1 MSIEFTFKSSIMK
14 NRQTAIL
21 YVLLCCAC
29 LSSCQRD
36 NTAKLLEL
44 AEAQI
49 WEKPDSTLQI
59 LEQISSPEKLKGKEQ
74 ADYTLLLTQAK
85 YRCNILAPSDSLINI
100 AINYYKEKE
109 DADRKGAAYL
119 YKGSVLN
126 ELHESEK
133 AIQAYKQAEECIP
146 KMTDTHLIA
155 RIYSD
160 LGYLNHTELNY
171 DIAKSYYKKSLTI
184 NKRAGYTSNAVND
197 LINMVAISILFDY
210 ENKQDSAEWYIS
222 ELLTLVSRVD
232 SAQQINIYHNIA
244 VQKMYKEEY
253 VEADKY
259 LQKSEDISGRKLS
272 YKALSVRGQLY
283 AKMGYKEKIDSLLYA
298 ALGTSDLT
306 VKANIYSTL
315 YKQAEKD
322 KQYKKAI
329 GYLKNYNAVIDSI
342 RNELKSTEIR
352 ELQLKYDKSTT
363 LRQNTEIRMSWY
375 LTIAIGI
382 LIVIILIF
390 LYFYSLKIYRKQKE
404 KELFRQKQESIKL
417 QERIDVLQTVVEE
430 SENQHS
436 QEREEALN
444 KITALQNEKREKDI
458 RIKQLETMFQAKD
471 ISISSADAEALQTF
485 LRITEQ
491 KEYTPAANRDNLHH
505 WLDITH
511 QNFAIRLNDKY
522 PSLTGRE
529 KDICYLTALGIP
541 LDTVAQLLDV
551 QPRSIERYISRLC
564 EKFGFIKRSKES
576 FIDFIIAFAHNK
588 EKHTL

>member
-21 YVLLCCAC
+21 YILLCCAY

-74 ADYTLLLTQAK
+74 ADYALLLTQAK

-133 AIQAYKQAEECIP
+133 AIQAYKRAEECIP

-160 LGYLNHTELNY
+160 LGYLNQMELNY
-171 DIAKSYYKKSLTI
+171 DIAKTYYKKSLSI
-184 NKRAGYTSNAVND
+184 NKAEKYLSNSTND
-197 LINMVAISILFDY
+197 LINLMGIYISSDY
-210 ENKQDSAEWYIS
+210 QNKQDSAEWCTS
-222 ELLTLVSRVD
+222 ELLNIVSKVG
-232 SAQQINIYHNIA
+232 SNIQAKIFHNIA
-244 VQKMYKEEY
+244 VQKMYKEKY
-253 VEADKY
+253 TEAEIF
-259 LQKSEDISGRKLS
+259 LQKLKEVSNGKLS
-272 YKALSVRGQLY
+272 YKALSVWGELY
-283 AKMGYKEKIDSLLYA
+283 IKMGHKEKADSLLYA

-306 VKANIYSTL
+306 VKVNIYSTL
-315 YKQAEKD
+315 YKQAEED
-322 KQYKKAI
+322 KQYKKAV
-329 GYLKNYNAVIDSI
+329 GYLKKYTAVIDSV
-342 RNELKSTEIR
+342 RDELKSTEIR
-352 ELQLKYDKSTT
+352 ELQLKYDKSIT
-363 LRQNTEIRMSWY
+363 LRQNAEIRMNWY
-375 LTIAIGI
+375 LTIAIGF
-382 LIVIILIF
+382 LIVIALIS
-390 LYFYSLKIYRKQKE
+390 LYFYSLKIYRKQKG
-404 KELFRQKQESIKL
+404 KELSQQKQGSIKL
-417 QERIDVLQTVVEE
+417 QERIDVLQTMVEE
-430 SENQHS
+430 SENLHS
-436 QEREEALN
+436 LEREEALN
-444 KITALQNEKREKDI
+444 KIIDLQNEKGEKDT
-458 RIKQLETMFQAKD
+458 RIKQLETMFRAKD
-471 ISISSADAEALQTF
+471 ISVSSADAEALQTF

-529 KDICYLTALGIP
+529 KDICYLTALGLP

-551 QPRSIERYISRLC
+551 QPRSIERYISRIC
-564 EKFGFIKRSKES
+564 EKFGFSKGSKES
-576 FIDFIIAFAHNK
+576 FIDFIMAYAHNRY
-588 EKHTL
+588 KHT

>member
-21 YVLLCCAC
+21 YILLCCAC

-74 ADYTLLLTQAK
+74 ADYALLLTQAK

-109 DADRKGAAYL
+109 NADRKGAAYL

-160 LGYLNHTELNY
+160 LGYLNQMELNY
-171 DIAKSYYKKSLTI
+171 DIAKTYYKKSLSI
-184 NKRAGYTSNAVND
+184 NKAEKYLSNSTND
-197 LINMVAISILFDY
+197 LINLMGIYISSDY
-210 ENKQDSAEWYIS
+210 QNKQDSAEWCTS
-222 ELLTLVSRVD
+222 ELLNIVSKVG
-232 SAQQINIYHNIA
+232 SNIQAKIFHNIA
-244 VQKMYKEEY
+244 VQKMYKEKY
-253 VEADKY
+253 TEAEIF
-259 LQKSEDISGRKLS
+259 LQKLKEVSNGKLS
-272 YKALSVRGQLY
+272 YKALSVWGELY
-283 AKMGYKEKIDSLLYA
+283 IKMGHKEKADSLLYA

-306 VKANIYSTL
+306 VKVNIYSTL
-315 YKQAEKD
+315 YKQAEED
-322 KQYKKAI
+322 KQYKKAV
-329 GYLKNYNAVIDSI
+329 GYLKKYTAVIDSV
-342 RNELKSTEIR
+342 RDELKSTEIR
-352 ELQLKYDKSTT
+352 ELQLKYDKSIT
-363 LRQNTEIRMSWY
+363 LRQNAEIRMNWY
-375 LTIAIGI
+375 LTIAIGF
-382 LIVIILIF
+382 LIVIALIS
-390 LYFYSLKIYRKQKE
+390 LYFYSLKIYRKQKG
-404 KELFRQKQESIKL
+404 KELSQKKQGSIKL
-417 QERIDVLQTVVEE
+417 QERIDVLQTMVEE
-430 SENQHS
+430 SENLHS
-436 QEREEALN
+436 LEREEALN
-444 KITALQNEKREKDI
+444 KIIDLQNEKGEKDT
-458 RIKQLETMFQAKD
+458 RIKQLETMFRAKD
-471 ISISSADAEALQTF
+471 ISVSSADAEALQTF

-529 KDICYLTALGIP
+529 KDICYLTALGLP
-541 LDTVAQLLDV
+541 LDTVAQLLNV
-551 QPRSIERYISRLC
+551 QPRSIERYISRIC
-564 EKFGFIKRSKES
+564 EKFGFSKGSKES
-576 FIDFIIAFAHNK
+576 FIDFIMAYAHNRY
-588 EKHTL
+588 KHT

>member
-21 YVLLCCAC
+21 YILLCCAY

-74 ADYTLLLTQAK
+74 ADYALLLTQAK

-160 LGYLNHTELNY
+160 LGYLNQMELNY
-171 DIAKSYYKKSLTI
+171 DIAKTYYKKSLSI
-184 NKRAGYTSNAVND
+184 NKAEKYLSNSAND
-197 LINMVAISILFDY
+197 LINLMGLYISSDY
-210 ENKQDSAEWYIS
+210 QNKQDSAEWCTS
-222 ELLTLVSRVD
+222 ELLNIVSKVG
-232 SAQQINIYHNIA
+232 SNIQAKIFHNIA
-244 VQKMYKEEY
+244 VQKMYKEKY
-253 VEADKY
+253 TEAEIF
-259 LQKSEDISGRKLS
+259 LQKLKEVSNGKLS
-272 YKALSVRGQLY
+272 YKALSVWGELY
-283 AKMGYKEKIDSLLYA
+283 IKMGHKEKADSLLYA

-306 VKANIYSTL
+306 VKVNIYSTL
-315 YKQAEKD
+315 YKQAEEN
-322 KQYKKAI
+322 KQYKKAV
-329 GYLKNYNAVIDSI
+329 GYLKKYTAVIDSV
-342 RNELKSTEIR
+342 RDELKSTEIR
-352 ELQLKYDKSTT
+352 ELQLKYDKSIT
-363 LRQNTEIRMSWY
+363 LRQNAEIRMNWY
-375 LTIAIGI
+375 LTIAIGF
-382 LIVIILIF
+382 LIVIALIS
-390 LYFYSLKIYRKQKE
+390 LYFYSLKIYRKQKG
-404 KELFRQKQESIKL
+404 KELSQQKQGSIKL
-417 QERIDVLQTVVEE
+417 QERIDVLQTMVEE
-430 SENQHS
+430 SENLHS
-436 QEREEALN
+436 LEREEALN
-444 KITALQNEKREKDI
+444 KIIDLQNEKGEKDT
-458 RIKQLETMFQAKD
+458 RIKQLETMFRAKD
-471 ISISSADAEALQTF
+471 ISVSSADAEALQTF

-529 KDICYLTALGIP
+529 KDICYLTALGLP
-541 LDTVAQLLDV
+541 LDTVAQLLNV
-551 QPRSIERYISRLC
+551 QPRSIERYISRIC
-564 EKFGFIKRSKES
+564 EKFGFSKGSKES
-576 FIDFIIAFAHNK
+576 FIDFIMAYAHNRY
-588 EKHTL
+588 KHT

>member
-21 YVLLCCAC
+21 YILLCCAY

-74 ADYTLLLTQAK
+74 ADYALLLTQAK

-133 AIQAYKQAEECIP
+133 AIQAYKRAEECIP

-160 LGYLNHTELNY
+160 LGYLNQMELNY
-171 DIAKSYYKKSLTI
+171 DIAKTYYKKSLSI
-184 NKRAGYTSNAVND
+184 NKAEKYLSNSAND
-197 LINMVAISILFDY
+197 LINLMGLYISSDY
-210 ENKQDSAEWYIS
+210 QNKQDSAEWCTS
-222 ELLTLVSRVD
+222 ELLNIVSKVG
-232 SAQQINIYHNIA
+232 SNIQAKIFHNIA
-244 VQKMYKEEY
+244 VQKMYKEKY
-253 VEADKY
+253 TEAEIF
-259 LQKSEDISGRKLS
+259 LQKLKEVSNGKLS
-272 YKALSVRGQLY
+272 YKALSVWGELY
-283 AKMGYKEKIDSLLYA
+283 IKMGHKEKADSLLYA

-306 VKANIYSTL
+306 VKVNIYSTL
-315 YKQAEKD
+315 YKQAEED
-322 KQYKKAI
+322 KQYKKAV
-329 GYLKNYNAVIDSI
+329 GYLKKYTAVIDSV
-342 RNELKSTEIR
+342 RDELKSTEIR
-352 ELQLKYDKSTT
+352 ELQLKYDKSIT
-363 LRQNTEIRMSWY
+363 LRQNAEIRMNWY
-375 LTIAIGI
+375 LTIAIGF
-382 LIVIILIF
+382 LIVIALIS
-390 LYFYSLKIYRKQKE
+390 LYFYSLKIYRKQKG
-404 KELFRQKQESIKL
+404 KELSQQKQGSIKL
-417 QERIDVLQTVVEE
+417 QERIDVLQTMVEE
-430 SENQHS
+430 SENLHS
-436 QEREEALN
+436 LEREEALN
-444 KITALQNEKREKDI
+444 KIIDLQNEKGEKDT
-458 RIKQLETMFQAKD
+458 RIKQLETMFRAKD
-471 ISISSADAEALQTF
+471 ISVSSADAEALQTF

-529 KDICYLTALGIP
+529 KDICYLTALGLP

-551 QPRSIERYISRLC
+551 QPRSIERYISRIC
-564 EKFGFIKRSKES
+564 EKFGFSKGSKES
-576 FIDFIIAFAHNK
+576 FIDFIMAYAHNRY
-588 EKHTL
+588 KHT

>member
-21 YVLLCCAC
+21 YILLCCAY

-160 LGYLNHTELNY
+160 LGYLNQMELNY
-171 DIAKSYYKKSLTI
+171 DIAKTYYKKSLSI
-184 NKRAGYTSNAVND
+184 NKAEKYLSNSAND
-197 LINMVAISILFDY
+197 LINLMGLYISSDY
-210 ENKQDSAEWYIS
+210 QNKQDSAEWCTS
-222 ELLTLVSRVD
+222 ELLNIVSKVG
-232 SAQQINIYHNIA
+232 SNIQAKIFHNIA
-244 VQKMYKEEY
+244 VQKMYKEKY
-253 VEADKY
+253 TEAEIF
-259 LQKSEDISGRKLS
+259 LQKLKEVSNGKLS
-272 YKALSVRGQLY
+272 YKALSVWGELY
-283 AKMGYKEKIDSLLYA
+283 IKMGHKEKADSLLYA

-306 VKANIYSTL
+306 VKVNIYSTL
-315 YKQAEKD
+315 YKQAEED
-322 KQYKKAI
+322 KQYKKAV
-329 GYLKNYNAVIDSI
+329 GYLKKYTAVIDSV
-342 RNELKSTEIR
+342 RDELKSTEIR
-352 ELQLKYDKSTT
+352 ELQLKYDKSIT
-363 LRQNTEIRMSWY
+363 LRQNAEIRMNWY
-375 LTIAIGI
+375 LTIAIGF
-382 LIVIILIF
+382 LIVIALIS
-390 LYFYSLKIYRKQKE
+390 LYFYSLKIYRKQKG
-404 KELFRQKQESIKL
+404 KELSQQKQGSIKL
-417 QERIDVLQTVVEE
+417 QERIDILQTMVEE
-430 SENQHS
+430 SENLHS
-436 QEREEALN
+436 LEREEALN
-444 KITALQNEKREKDI
+444 KITDLQNEKGEKDT
-458 RIKQLETMFQAKD
+458 RIKQLETMFRAKD
-471 ISISSADAEALQTF
+471 ISVSSADAEALQTF

-529 KDICYLTALGIP
+529 KDICYLTALGLP

-551 QPRSIERYISRLC
+551 QPRSIERYISRIC
-564 EKFGFIKRSKES
+564 EKFGFSKGSKES
-576 FIDFIIAFAHNK
+576 FIDFIMAYAHNRY
-588 EKHTL
+588 KHT

>member
-1 MSIEFTFKSSIMK
+1 MK

-21 YVLLCCAC
+21 YILLCCAC

-74 ADYTLLLTQAK
+74 ADYALLLTQAK

-160 LGYLNHTELNY
+160 LGYLNQMELNY
-171 DIAKSYYKKSLTI
+171 DIAKTYYKKSLSI
-184 NKRAGYTSNAVND
+184 NKAEKYLSNSAND
-197 LINMVAISILFDY
+197 LINLMGIYISSDY
-210 ENKQDSAEWYIS
+210 QNKQDSAEWCTS
-222 ELLTLVSRVD
+222 ELLNIVSKVG
-232 SAQQINIYHNIA
+232 SNIQAKIFHNIA
-244 VQKMYKEEY
+244 VQKMYKEKY
-253 VEADKY
+253 TEAEIF
-259 LQKSEDISGRKLS
+259 LQKLKEVSNGKLS
-272 YKALSVRGQLY
+272 YKALSVWGELY
-283 AKMGYKEKIDSLLYA
+283 IKMGHKEKADSLLYA

-306 VKANIYSTL
+306 VKVNIYSTL
-315 YKQAEKD
+315 YKQAEED
-322 KQYKKAI
+322 KQYKKAV
-329 GYLKNYNAVIDSI
+329 GYLKKYTAVIDSV
-342 RNELKSTEIR
+342 RDELKSTEIR
-352 ELQLKYDKSTT
+352 ELQLKYDKSIT
-363 LRQNTEIRMSWY
+363 LRQNAEIRMNWY
-375 LTIAIGI
+375 LTIAIGF
-382 LIVIILIF
+382 LIVIALIS
-390 LYFYSLKIYRKQKE
+390 LYFYSLKIYRKQKG
-404 KELFRQKQESIKL
+404 KELSQQKQGSIKL
-417 QERIDVLQTVVEE
+417 QERIDVLQTMVEE
-430 SENQHS
+430 SENLHS
-436 QEREEALN
+436 LEREEALN
-444 KITALQNEKREKDI
+444 KIIDLQNEKGEKDT
-458 RIKQLETMFQAKD
+458 RIKQLETMFRAKD
-471 ISISSADAEALQTF
+471 ISVSSADAEALQTF

-529 KDICYLTALGIP
+529 KDICYLTALGLP
-541 LDTVAQLLDV
+541 LDTVAQLLNV
-551 QPRSIERYISRLC
+551 QPRSIERYISRIC
-564 EKFGFIKRSKES
+564 EKFGFSKGSKES
-576 FIDFIIAFAHNK
+576 FIDFIMAYAHNRY
-588 EKHTL
+588 KHT

>member
-21 YVLLCCAC
+21 YILLCCAC

-44 AEAQI
+44 AETQI

-74 ADYTLLLTQAK
+74 ADYALLLTQAK

-160 LGYLNHTELNY
+160 LGYLNQMELNY
-171 DIAKSYYKKSLTI
+171 DIAKTYYKKSLSI
-184 NKRAGYTSNAVND
+184 NKAEKYLSNSSND
-197 LINMVAISILFDY
+197 LINLMGLYISSDY
-210 ENKQDSAEWYIS
+210 QNKQDSAEWCTS
-222 ELLTLVSRVD
+222 ELLNIVSKVG
-232 SAQQINIYHNIA
+232 SNIQAKIFHNIA
-244 VQKMYKEEY
+244 VQKMYKEKY
-253 VEADKY
+253 TEAEIF
-259 LQKSEDISGRKLS
+259 LQKLKEVSNGKLS
-272 YKALSVRGQLY
+272 YKALSVWGELY
-283 AKMGYKEKIDSLLYA
+283 IKMGHKEKADSLLYA

-306 VKANIYSTL
+306 VKVNIYSTL
-315 YKQAEKD
+315 YKQAEED
-322 KQYKKAI
+322 KQYKKAV
-329 GYLKNYNAVIDSI
+329 GYLKKYTAVIDSV
-342 RNELKSTEIR
+342 RDELKSTEIR
-352 ELQLKYDKSTT
+352 ELQLKYDKSIT
-363 LRQNTEIRMSWY
+363 LRQNAEIRMNWY
-375 LTIAIGI
+375 LTIAIGF
-382 LIVIILIF
+382 LIVIALIS
-390 LYFYSLKIYRKQKE
+390 LYFYSLKIYRKQKG
-404 KELFRQKQESIKL
+404 KELSQQKQGSIKL
-417 QERIDVLQTVVEE
+417 QERIDVLQTMVEE
-430 SENQHS
+430 SENLHS
-436 QEREEALN
+436 LEREEALN
-444 KITALQNEKREKDI
+444 KIIDLQNEKGEKDT
-458 RIKQLETMFQAKD
+458 RIKQLETMFRAKD
-471 ISISSADAEALQTF
+471 ISVSSADAEALQTF

-529 KDICYLTALGIP
+529 KDICYLTALGLP
-541 LDTVAQLLDV
+541 LDTVAQLLNV
-551 QPRSIERYISRLC
+551 QPRSIERYISRIC
-564 EKFGFIKRSKES
+564 EKFGFSKGSKES
-576 FIDFIIAFAHNK
+576 FIDFIMAYAHNRY
-588 EKHTL
+588 KHT

>member
-21 YVLLCCAC
+21 YILLCCAC

-74 ADYTLLLTQAK
+74 ADYALLLTQAK

-133 AIQAYKQAEECIP
+133 AIQAYKRAEECIP

-160 LGYLNHTELNY
+160 LGYLNQMELNY
-171 DIAKSYYKKSLTI
+171 DIAKTYYKKSLSI
-184 NKRAGYTSNAVND
+184 NKAEKYLSNSAND
-197 LINMVAISILFDY
+197 LINLMGLYISSDY
-210 ENKQDSAEWYIS
+210 QNKQDSAEWCTS
-222 ELLTLVSRVD
+222 ELLNIVSKVG
-232 SAQQINIYHNIA
+232 SNIQAKIFHNIA
-244 VQKMYKEEY
+244 VQKMYKEKY
-253 VEADKY
+253 TEAEIF
-259 LQKSEDISGRKLS
+259 LQKLKEVSNGKLS
-272 YKALSVRGQLY
+272 YKALSVWGELY
-283 AKMGYKEKIDSLLYA
+283 IKMGHKEKADSLLYA

-306 VKANIYSTL
+306 VKVNIYSTL
-315 YKQAEKD
+315 YKQAEED
-322 KQYKKAI
+322 KQYKKAV
-329 GYLKNYNAVIDSI
+329 GYLKKYTAVIDSV
-342 RNELKSTEIR
+342 RDELKSTEIR
-352 ELQLKYDKSTT
+352 ELQLKYDKSIT
-363 LRQNTEIRMSWY
+363 LRQNAEIRMNWY
-375 LTIAIGI
+375 LTIAIGF
-382 LIVIILIF
+382 LIVIALIS
-390 LYFYSLKIYRKQKE
+390 LYFYSLKIYRKQKG
-404 KELFRQKQESIKL
+404 KELSQQKQGSIKL
-417 QERIDVLQTVVEE
+417 QERIDVLQTMVEE
-430 SENQHS
+430 SENLHS
-436 QEREEALN
+436 LEREEALN
-444 KITALQNEKREKDI
+444 KIIDLQNEKGEKDT
-458 RIKQLETMFQAKD
+458 RIKQLETMFRAKD
-471 ISISSADAEALQTF
+471 ISVSSADAEALQTF

-529 KDICYLTALGIP
+529 KDICYLTALGLP
-541 LDTVAQLLDV
+541 LDTVAQLLNV
-551 QPRSIERYISRLC
+551 QPRSIERYISRIC
-564 EKFGFIKRSKES
+564 EKFGFSKGSKES
-576 FIDFIIAFAHNK
+576 FIDFIMAYAHNRY
-588 EKHTL
+588 KHT

>member
-21 YVLLCCAC
+21 YILLCCAY

-36 NTAKLLEL
+36 NTAKILEL

-160 LGYLNHTELNY
+160 LGYLNQMELNY
-171 DIAKSYYKKSLTI
+171 DIAKTYYKKSLSI
-184 NKRAGYTSNAVND
+184 NKAEKYLSNSAND
-197 LINMVAISILFDY
+197 LINLMGLYISSDY
-210 ENKQDSAEWYIS
+210 QNKQDSAEWCTS
-222 ELLTLVSRVD
+222 ELLNIVSKVG
-232 SAQQINIYHNIA
+232 SNIQAKIFHNIA
-244 VQKMYKEEY
+244 VQKMYKEKY
-253 VEADKY
+253 TEAEIF
-259 LQKSEDISGRKLS
+259 LQKLKEVSNGKLS
-272 YKALSVRGQLY
+272 YKALSVWGELY
-283 AKMGYKEKIDSLLYA
+283 IKMGHKEKADSLLYA

-306 VKANIYSTL
+306 VKVNIYSTL
-315 YKQAEKD
+315 YKQAEED
-322 KQYKKAI
+322 KQYKKAV
-329 GYLKNYNAVIDSI
+329 GYLKKYTAVIDSV
-342 RNELKSTEIR
+342 RDELKSTEIR
-352 ELQLKYDKSTT
+352 ELQLKYDKSIT
-363 LRQNTEIRMSWY
+363 LRQNAEIRMNWY
-375 LTIAIGI
+375 LTIAIGF
-382 LIVIILIF
+382 LIVIALIS
-390 LYFYSLKIYRKQKE
+390 LYFYSLKIYRKQKG
-404 KELFRQKQESIKL
+404 KELSQQKQGSIKL
-417 QERIDVLQTVVEE
+417 QERIDVLQTMVEE
-430 SENQHS
+430 SENLHS
-436 QEREEALN
+436 LEREEALN
-444 KITALQNEKREKDI
+444 KIIDLQNEKGEKDT
-458 RIKQLETMFQAKD
+458 RIKQLETMFRAKD
-471 ISISSADAEALQTF
+471 ISVSSADAEALQTF

-529 KDICYLTALGIP
+529 KDICYLTALGLP
-541 LDTVAQLLDV
+541 LDTVAQLLNV
-551 QPRSIERYISRLC
+551 QPRSIERYISRIC
-564 EKFGFIKRSKES
+564 EKFGFSKGSKES
-576 FIDFIIAFAHNK
+576 FINFIMAYAHNRY
-588 EKHTL
+588 KHT

>member
-1 MSIEFTFKSSIMK
+1 MK

-21 YVLLCCAC
+21 YILLCCAC

-74 ADYTLLLTQAK
+74 ADYALLLTQAK

-109 DADRKGAAYL
+109 NADRKGAAYL

-160 LGYLNHTELNY
+160 LGYLNQMELNY
-171 DIAKSYYKKSLTI
+171 DIAKTYYKKSLSI
-184 NKRAGYTSNAVND
+184 NKAEKYLSNSTND
-197 LINMVAISILFDY
+197 LINLMGIYISSDY
-210 ENKQDSAEWYIS
+210 QNKQDSAEWCTS
-222 ELLTLVSRVD
+222 ELLNIVSKVG
-232 SAQQINIYHNIA
+232 SNIQAKIFHNIA
-244 VQKMYKEEY
+244 VQKMYKEKY
-253 VEADKY
+253 TEAEIF
-259 LQKSEDISGRKLS
+259 LQKLKEVSNGKLS
-272 YKALSVRGQLY
+272 YKALSVWGELY
-283 AKMGYKEKIDSLLYA
+283 IKMGHKEKADSLLYA

-306 VKANIYSTL
+306 VKVNIYSTL
-315 YKQAEKD
+315 YKQAEED
-322 KQYKKAI
+322 KQYKKAV
-329 GYLKNYNAVIDSI
+329 GYLKKYTAVIDSV
-342 RNELKSTEIR
+342 RDELKSTEIR
-352 ELQLKYDKSTT
+352 ELQLKYDKSIT
-363 LRQNTEIRMSWY
+363 LRQNAEIRMNWY
-375 LTIAIGI
+375 LTIAIGF
-382 LIVIILIF
+382 LIVIALIS
-390 LYFYSLKIYRKQKE
+390 LYFYSLKIYRKQKG
-404 KELFRQKQESIKL
+404 KELSQQKQGSIKL
-417 QERIDVLQTVVEE
+417 QERIDVLQTMVEE
-430 SENQHS
+430 SENLHS
-436 QEREEALN
+436 LEREEALN
-444 KITALQNEKREKDI
+444 KIIDLQNEKGEKDT
-458 RIKQLETMFQAKD
+458 RIKQLETMFRAKD
-471 ISISSADAEALQTF
+471 ISVSSADAEALQTF

-529 KDICYLTALGIP
+529 KDICYLTALGLP
-541 LDTVAQLLDV
+541 LDTVAQLLNV
-551 QPRSIERYISRLC
+551 QPRSIERYISRIC
-564 EKFGFIKRSKES
+564 EKFGFSKGSKES
-576 FIDFIIAFAHNK
+576 FIDFIMAYAHNRY
-588 EKHTL
+588 KHT

>member
-21 YVLLCCAC
+21 YILLCCAC

-44 AEAQI
+44 AETQI

-74 ADYTLLLTQAK
+74 ADYALLLTQAK

-133 AIQAYKQAEECIP
+133 AIQAYKRAEECIP

-160 LGYLNHTELNY
+160 LGYLNQMELNY
-171 DIAKSYYKKSLTI
+171 DIAKTYYKKSLSI
-184 NKRAGYTSNAVND
+184 NKAEKYLSNSAND
-197 LINMVAISILFDY
+197 LINLMGIYISSDY
-210 ENKQDSAEWYIS
+210 QNKQDSAEWCTS
-222 ELLTLVSRVD
+222 ELLNIVSKVG
-232 SAQQINIYHNIA
+232 SNIQAKIFHNIA
-244 VQKMYKEEY
+244 VQKMYKEKY
-253 VEADKY
+253 TEAEIF
-259 LQKSEDISGRKLS
+259 LQKLKEVSNGKLS
-272 YKALSVRGQLY
+272 YKALSVWGELY
-283 AKMGYKEKIDSLLYA
+283 IKMGHKEKADSLLYA

-306 VKANIYSTL
+306 VKVNIYSTL
-315 YKQAEKD
+315 YKQAEED
-322 KQYKKAI
+322 KQYKKAV
-329 GYLKNYNAVIDSI
+329 GYLKKYTAVIDSV
-342 RNELKSTEIR
+342 RDELKSTEIR
-352 ELQLKYDKSTT
+352 ELQLKYDKSIT
-363 LRQNTEIRMSWY
+363 LRQNAEIRMNWY
-375 LTIAIGI
+375 LTIAIGF
-382 LIVIILIF
+382 LIVIALIS
-390 LYFYSLKIYRKQKE
+390 LYFYSLKIYRKQKG
-404 KELFRQKQESIKL
+404 KELSQQKQGSIKL
-417 QERIDVLQTVVEE
+417 QERIDVLQTMVEE
-430 SENQHS
+430 SENLHS
-436 QEREEALN
+436 LEREEALN
-444 KITALQNEKREKDI
+444 KIIDLQNEKGEKDT
-458 RIKQLETMFQAKD
+458 RIKQLETMFRAKD
-471 ISISSADAEALQTF
+471 ISVSSADAEALQTF

-529 KDICYLTALGIP
+529 KDICYLTALGLP
-541 LDTVAQLLDV
+541 LDTVAQLLNV
-551 QPRSIERYISRLC
+551 QPRSIERYISRIC
-564 EKFGFIKRSKES
+564 EKFGFSKGSKES
-576 FIDFIIAFAHNK
+576 FIDFIMAYAHNRY
-588 EKHTL
+588 KHT

>member
-21 YVLLCCAC
+21 YILLCCAY

-74 ADYTLLLTQAK
+74 ADYALLLTQAK

-100 AINYYKEKE
+100 VINYYKEKE

-160 LGYLNHTELNY
+160 LGYLNQMELNY
-171 DIAKSYYKKSLTI
+171 DIAKTYYKKSLSI
-184 NKRAGYTSNAVND
+184 NKAEKYLSNSAND
-197 LINMVAISILFDY
+197 LINLMGLYISSDY
-210 ENKQDSAEWYIS
+210 QNKQDSAEWCTS
-222 ELLTLVSRVD
+222 ELLNIVSKVG
-232 SAQQINIYHNIA
+232 SNIQAKIFHNIA
-244 VQKMYKEEY
+244 VQKMYKEKY
-253 VEADKY
+253 TEAEIF
-259 LQKSEDISGRKLS
+259 LQKLKEVSNGKLS
-272 YKALSVRGQLY
+272 YKALSVWGELY
-283 AKMGYKEKIDSLLYA
+283 IKMGHKEKADSLLYA

-306 VKANIYSTL
+306 VKVNIYSTL
-315 YKQAEKD
+315 YKQAEED
-322 KQYKKAI
+322 KQYKKAV
-329 GYLKNYNAVIDSI
+329 GYLKKYTAVIDSV
-342 RNELKSTEIR
+342 RDELKSTEIR
-352 ELQLKYDKSTT
+352 ELQLKYDKSIT
-363 LRQNTEIRMSWY
+363 LRQNAEIRMNWY
-375 LTIAIGI
+375 LTIAIGF
-382 LIVIILIF
+382 LIVIALIS
-390 LYFYSLKIYRKQKE
+390 LYFYSLKIYRKQKG
-404 KELFRQKQESIKL
+404 KELSQQKQGSIKL
-417 QERIDVLQTVVEE
+417 QERIDVLQTMVEE
-430 SENQHS
+430 SENLHS
-436 QEREEALN
+436 LEREEALN
-444 KITALQNEKREKDI
+444 KIIDLQNEKGEKDT
-458 RIKQLETMFQAKD
+458 RIKQLETMFRAKD
-471 ISISSADAEALQTF
+471 ISVSSADAEALQTF

-529 KDICYLTALGIP
+529 KDICYLTALGLP
-541 LDTVAQLLDV
+541 LDTVAQLLNV
-551 QPRSIERYISRLC
+551 QPRSIERYISRIC
-564 EKFGFIKRSKES
+564 EKFGFSKGSKES
-576 FIDFIIAFAHNK
+576 FIDFIMAYAHNRY
-588 EKHTL
+588 KHT

>member
-21 YVLLCCAC
+21 YILLCCAY

-74 ADYTLLLTQAK
+74 ADYALLLTQAK

-160 LGYLNHTELNY
+160 LGYLNQMELNY
-171 DIAKSYYKKSLTI
+171 DIAKTYYKKSLSI
-184 NKRAGYTSNAVND
+184 NKAEKYLSNSAND
-197 LINMVAISILFDY
+197 LINLMGLYISSDY
-210 ENKQDSAEWYIS
+210 QNKQDSAEWCTS
-222 ELLTLVSRVD
+222 ELLNIVSKVG
-232 SAQQINIYHNIA
+232 SNIQAKIFHNIA
-244 VQKMYKEEY
+244 VQKMYKEKY
-253 VEADKY
+253 TEAEIF
-259 LQKSEDISGRKLS
+259 LQKLKEVSNGKLS
-272 YKALSVRGQLY
+272 YKALSVWGELY
-283 AKMGYKEKIDSLLYA
+283 IKMGHKEKADSLLYA

-306 VKANIYSTL
+306 VKVNIYSTL
-315 YKQAEKD
+315 YKQAEED
-322 KQYKKAI
+322 KQYKKAV
-329 GYLKNYNAVIDSI
+329 GYLKKYTAVIDSV
-342 RNELKSTEIR
+342 RDELKSTEIR
-352 ELQLKYDKSTT
+352 ELQLKYDKSIT
-363 LRQNTEIRMSWY
+363 LRQNAEIRMNWY
-375 LTIAIGI
+375 LTIAIGF
-382 LIVIILIF
+382 LIVIALIS
-390 LYFYSLKIYRKQKE
+390 LYFYSLKIYRKQKG
-404 KELFRQKQESIKL
+404 KELSQQKQGSIKL
-417 QERIDVLQTVVEE
+417 QERIDVLQTMVEE
-430 SENQHS
+430 SENLHS
-436 QEREEALN
+436 LEREEALN
-444 KITALQNEKREKDI
+444 KIIDLQNEKGEKDT
-458 RIKQLETMFQAKD
+458 RIKQLETMFRAKD
-471 ISISSADAEALQTF
+471 ISVSSADAEALQTF

-529 KDICYLTALGIP
+529 KDICYLTALGLP

-551 QPRSIERYISRLC
+551 QPRSIERYISRIC
-564 EKFGFIKRSKES
+564 EKFGFSKGSKES
-576 FIDFIIAFAHNK
+576 FIDFIMAYAHNRY
-588 EKHTL
+588 KHT

>member
-21 YVLLCCAC
+21 YILLCCAY

-44 AEAQI
+44 AETQI

-74 ADYTLLLTQAK
+74 ADYALLLTQAK

-160 LGYLNHTELNY
+160 LGYLNQMELNY
-171 DIAKSYYKKSLTI
+171 DIAKTYYKKSLSI
-184 NKRAGYTSNAVND
+184 NKAEKYLSNSAND
-197 LINMVAISILFDY
+197 LINLMGLYISSDY
-210 ENKQDSAEWYIS
+210 QNKQDSAEWCTS
-222 ELLTLVSRVD
+222 GLLNIVSKVG
-232 SAQQINIYHNIA
+232 SNIQAKIFHNIA
-244 VQKMYKEEY
+244 VQKMYKEKY
-253 VEADKY
+253 TEAEIF
-259 LQKSEDISGRKLS
+259 LQKLKEVSNGKLS
-272 YKALSVRGQLY
+272 YKALSVWGELY
-283 AKMGYKEKIDSLLYA
+283 IKMGHKEKADSLLYA

-306 VKANIYSTL
+306 VKVNIYSTL
-315 YKQAEKD
+315 YKQAEEN
-322 KQYKKAI
+322 KQYKKAV
-329 GYLKNYNAVIDSI
+329 GYLKKYTAVIDSV
-342 RNELKSTEIR
+342 RDELKSTEIR
-352 ELQLKYDKSTT
+352 ELQLKYDKSIT
-363 LRQNTEIRMSWY
+363 LRQNAEIRMNWY
-375 LTIAIGI
+375 LTIAIGF
-382 LIVIILIF
+382 LIVIALIS
-390 LYFYSLKIYRKQKE
+390 LYFYSLKIYRKQKG
-404 KELFRQKQESIKL
+404 KELSQQKQGSIKL
-417 QERIDVLQTVVEE
+417 QERIDVLQTMVEE
-430 SENQHS
+430 SENLHS
-436 QEREEALN
+436 LEREEALN
-444 KITALQNEKREKDI
+444 KIIDLQNEKGEKDT
-458 RIKQLETMFQAKD
+458 RIKQLETMFRAKD
-471 ISISSADAEALQTF
+471 ISVSSADAEALQTF

-529 KDICYLTALGIP
+529 KDICYLTALGLP
-541 LDTVAQLLDV
+541 LDTVAQLLNV
-551 QPRSIERYISRLC
+551 QPRSIERYISRIC
-564 EKFGFIKRSKES
+564 EKFGFSKGSKES
-576 FIDFIIAFAHNK
+576 FIDFIMAYAHNRY
-588 EKHTL
+588 KHT

>member
-21 YVLLCCAC
+21 YILLCCAC

-74 ADYTLLLTQAK
+74 ADYALLLTQAK

-160 LGYLNHTELNY
+160 LGYLNQMELNY
-171 DIAKSYYKKSLTI
+171 DIAKTYYKKSLSI
-184 NKRAGYTSNAVND
+184 NKAEKYLSNSAND
-197 LINMVAISILFDY
+197 LINLMGIYISSDY
-210 ENKQDSAEWYIS
+210 QNKQDSAEWCTS
-222 ELLTLVSRVD
+222 ELLNIVSKVG
-232 SAQQINIYHNIA
+232 SNIQAKIFHNIA
-244 VQKMYKEEY
+244 VQKMYKEKY
-253 VEADKY
+253 TEAEIF
-259 LQKSEDISGRKLS
+259 LQKLKEVSNGKLS
-272 YKALSVRGQLY
+272 YKALSVWGELY
-283 AKMGYKEKIDSLLYA
+283 IKMGHKEKADSLLYA

-306 VKANIYSTL
+306 VKVNIYSTL
-315 YKQAEKD
+315 YKQAEED
-322 KQYKKAI
+322 KQYKKAV
-329 GYLKNYNAVIDSI
+329 GYLKKYTAVIDSV
-342 RNELKSTEIR
+342 RDELKSTEIR
-352 ELQLKYDKSTT
+352 ELQLKYDKSIT
-363 LRQNTEIRMSWY
+363 LRQNAEIRMNWY
-375 LTIAIGI
+375 LTIAIGF
-382 LIVIILIF
+382 LIVIALIS
-390 LYFYSLKIYRKQKE
+390 LYFYSLKIYRKQKG
-404 KELFRQKQESIKL
+404 KELSQQKQGSIKL
-417 QERIDVLQTVVEE
+417 QERIDVLQTMVEE
-430 SENQHS
+430 SENLHS
-436 QEREEALN
+436 LEREEALN
-444 KITALQNEKREKDI
+444 KITDLQNEKGEKDT
-458 RIKQLETMFQAKD
+458 RIKQLETMFRAKD
-471 ISISSADAEALQTF
+471 ISVSSADAEALQTF

-529 KDICYLTALGIP
+529 KDICYLTALGLP
-541 LDTVAQLLDV
+541 LDTVAQLLNV
-551 QPRSIERYISRLC
+551 QPRSIERYISRIC
-564 EKFGFIKRSKES
+564 EKFGFSKGSKES
-576 FIDFIIAFAHNK
+576 FIDFIMAYAHNRY
-588 EKHTL
+588 KHT